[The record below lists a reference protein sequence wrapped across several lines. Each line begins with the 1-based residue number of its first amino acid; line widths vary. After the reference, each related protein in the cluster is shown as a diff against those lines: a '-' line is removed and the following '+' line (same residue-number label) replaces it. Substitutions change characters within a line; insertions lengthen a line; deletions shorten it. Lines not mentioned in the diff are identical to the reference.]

1 MQQAQDFYDESL
13 ALNALLEPLS
23 ESEFESATLF
33 KGWTINNIVR
43 HLHVWNIAADLSI
56 MDEAAF
62 TEFLQQMAAGIKG
75 KQWLNILQRQTPSSA

>member
-62 TEFLQQMAAGIKG
+62 TEFLAANGRRHQGRAIA
-75 KQWLNILQRQTPSSA
+75 RF